1 MPDLAALHSVAVNHW
16 ALCALVVTLRCG
28 LTGAAWLWLFPRSIV
43 ADFPRPGRLLVLTAT
58 AWLVGVVT
66 TLLTTLALAELG
78 RAGGRTEFLI
88 STGWIVAGLVL
99 GAATRGKALSQALRD
114 VAPGLA
120 ATFVLVAAVMNL
132 PRCGEWITGG
142 WDPGVYLNQGL
153 AVARTGTFHP
163 APQACHTALD
173 SEGLRAF
180 VRQNRAYYMEIYPGV
195 PINPETRRVEH
206 YFFRLTPTLIG
217 VLAQSGGLR
226 AAVRVNYIMGVFALI
241 AFMAFLYAQRCG
253 WPQALFATAL
263 LAAQPLWLY
272 HLHLPVSELLE
283 LFLLLGLGLL
293 AAFRTRSLAAA
304 ALLALVMFAA
314 IVNRFSFLP
323 FSGLVLCA
331 LAWADVPRTDR
342 RRVRLERTLQLA
354 AIVTGG
360 LFDIVVSAI
369 ATVRLPHV
377 VRDLTAVA
385 GFLALLALMLDWA
398 AAKGWA
404 QNVEKRL
411 PSWFGPA
418 LCAAG
423 LLGLTGLWLL
433 RHTALLSPEWNRLQ
447 HLLPYFG
454 TVPML
459 LALGGA
465 AWLCC
470 CGDRVPRT
478 VKALALVFLG
488 MGIIVLIKPFM
499 VPIYPWATRR
509 HLTCTVPLLALL
521 GGAVLALPWTRTV
534 KFGALAKALA
544 LIVLIGAVAST
555 AKRSWHAW
563 SRTEYNGL
571 SDALALVA
579 GQISDGD
586 VVVVD
591 HPWWGTPL
599 TFIYGKQ
606 ILDGWNWYAGRSTNA
621 MEVGMAALTRL
632 RAEGQRIRFL
642 TSTAEGLGIYPRPVQ
657 PVAADWSSPEFAL
670 NAMVHGPRVAD
681 FVTREKRYIFRL
693 YTFEPNG
700 SGP

>member
-1 MPDLAALHSVAVNHW
+1 MHDLAALHSVAVSHW
-16 ALCALVVTLRCG
+16 ALCALVVTLRFG

-43 ADFPRPGRLLVLTAT
+43 ADFPKPGRLLVLTAT

-66 TLLTTLALAELG
+66 TLLTTLALAEFG

-99 GAATRGKALSQALRD
+99 GAATRMKALSQALRD

-120 ATFVLVAAVMNL
+120 ATFVVVAAVMNL
-132 PRCGEWITGG
+132 PGCGEWITGG

-163 APQACHTALD
+163 APQACHAALD

-180 VRQNRAYYMEIYPGV
+180 VRQDRAYMEIYPGV
-195 PINPETRRVEH
+195 PINPDTRRVEH

-226 AAVRVNYIMGVFALI
+226 AAVRVNYIMGAFTLI
-241 AFMAFLYAQRCG
+241 AFMAFLYAHRCG

-272 HLHLPVSELLE
+272 HLHLPISELLE
-283 LFLLLGLGLL
+283 LFLFMGIGTL
-293 AAFRTRSLAAA
+293 AAFRTQSLAASTLI
-304 ALLALVMFAA
+304 ALSLFAA

-323 FSGLVLCA
+323 FAGLMLCA
-331 LAWADVPRTDR
+331 LAWADIPRTDR
-342 RRVRLERTLQLA
+342 RRVLIERVLQLA
-354 AIVTGG
+354 AVVAGA
-360 LFDIVVSAI
+360 LFDIQVTAISTTRLPNIVRNLTLVAGVFAAI
-369 ATVRLPHV
+369 AMLL
-377 VRDLTAVA
+377 DVA
-385 GFLALLALMLDWA
+385 AW
-398 AAKGWA
+398 KGWA
-404 QNVEKRL
+404 QDIEERL
-411 PSWFGPA
+411 PAWSGPA

-423 LLGLTGLWLL
+423 LLGLAGLWLL
-433 RHTALLSPEWNRLQ
+433 RHTALLSPEWSRLQ

-454 TVPML
+454 AVPML

-488 MGIIVLIKPFM
+488 MAIIVLIKPFM

-509 HLTCTVPLLALL
+509 HLTCTLPLLALL

-534 KFGALAKALA
+534 KFAAPAKALA
-544 LIVLIGAVAST
+544 LVVLIGAVAST

-579 GQISDGD
+579 GQIGDRD

-606 ILDGWNWYAGRSTNA
+606 ILDGRNWYAGRNTNA
-621 MEVGMAALTRL
+621 MEVGMATLTRL
-632 RAEGQRIRFL
+632 HAEGQRIRFL
-642 TSTAEGLGIYPRPVQ
+642 TSTAEGLSVYPRPVQ

-670 NAMVHGPRVAD
+670 NAMIHGPRVAD
-681 FVTREKRYIFRL
+681 FVTREKRYVFQL

-700 SGP
+700 AGP